1 MKSISYLFYVILSSV
16 IGFILIPILTNF
28 LTVEQMGKYALVN
41 GALQLSLII
50 PNYSITMTVIKYFPK
65 YENDIINFQKFI
77 IRNGKKY
84 IISLAIILNIGVFAY
99 NYLKPTFVL
108 NDNLIITL
116 LLAIMMIY
124 RIILS
129 FIQNSKT
136 PIYYAKVASGELLI
150 RIIFTV
156 IFLYFNLNYFSPF
169 IAILISSSIVSLYS
183 LKTHYIFNQKPKAEQ
198 KQAVDIDV
206 SKINKFSKPLII
218 SAVYMWILSTSD
230 QYLINFFKDKSAAG
244 IYMTGYVIPFQIIT
258 IFTTAL
264 MLELEPIASHLYE
277 SNNIDKL
284 KSVYSKYIINTL
296 YLDIPI
302 IIFGS
307 VYASRIFEVIY
318 AKDFIEGYKLFVFI
332 ATASFFWS
340 MYKVFYQHLI
350 VMEKTK
356 YISNILLASAVLN
369 IGLNILLINKVG
381 IIGAAISTLSS
392 YIFLSILALVK
403 TYKYIKIKI
412 PWIEVVKLFFIIILL
427 LSIDQLIL
435 NKMENNTI
443 MLLIKAISLALIFL
457 VTSIVLKAHKNIPY
471 IDKLSIKLSKQT
483 NKTN

>member
-50 PNYSITMTVIKYFPK
+50 PNYSITMTVVKYFPK
-65 YENDIINFQKFI
+65 YENNINVFQRFI
-77 IRNGKKY
+77 IKSGLKY
-84 IISLAIILNIGVFAY
+84 MIFLAIALNIGIIAY
-99 NYLKPTFVL
+99 NYLKPTFEI
-108 NDNLIITL
+108 NDNIIITL
-116 LLAIMMIY
+116 LLVFLMTY

-136 PIYYAKVASGELLI
+136 PMFYAKAASIELLL
-150 RIIFTV
+150 RIVFTIV
-156 IFLYFNLNYFSPF
+156 FLSFNLNYFSPF
-169 IAILISSSIVSLYS
+169 VALIISSTIVSVYS
-183 LKTHYIFNQKPKAEQ
+183 LKTHFIFRRQPNGGNKA
-198 KQAVDIDV
+198 AIDIDTI
-206 SKINKFSKPLII
+206 KINKFSKPLII
-218 SAVYMWILSTSD
+218 SAVFMWVLSTSD
-230 QYLINFFKDKSAAG
+230 QYLLNFFKDKSVAG
-244 IYMTGYVIPFQIIT
+244 IYMTAYVIPFQIIT

-264 MLELEPIASHLYE
+264 MLELEPIVSHLYE
-277 SNNIDKL
+277 ENNIEKL
-284 KSVYSKYIINTL
+284 KSVYTKYILNTL
-296 YLDIPI
+296 YLDTPI

-307 VYASRIFEVIY
+307 IYASRIFGVVY
-318 AKDFIEGYKLFVFI
+318 TKDYLSGYQLFAYI

-350 VMEKTK
+350 VMEKTR

-369 IGLNILLINKVG
+369 IGLNILLINKIG
-381 IIGAAISTLSS
+381 IIGAAISTLTA
-392 YIFLSILALVK
+392 YVFLSVLAFAK
-403 TYKYIKIKI
+403 TYKHIKI

-427 LSIDQLIL
+427 LTIDQIIL

-483 NKTN
+483 NKTNK